1 MQVIGTQLKK
11 QLSNKKSIS
20 LSQVKLR
27 NKKYKRGQDNT
38 QVAVIGVILEP
49 ARPRNINFWPKQG
62 QLSNA
67 QGQTV
72 KQLENKHS
80 IGQNQVNLTI
90 NIEGTRQNRKPLLL
104 GLNWSREL
112 ASYVSLELAR
122 GKKHQFR
129 GKKTDTISNAQVK
142 LSNG

>member
-1 MQVIGTQLKK
+1 MQVTDTQLKK
-11 QLSNKKSIS
+11 QLPNKKSIS
-20 LSQVKLR
+20 QSQVKLR

-49 ARPRNINFWPKQG
+49 ARPRNIHFWPKQG
-62 QLSNA
+62 QLSNT

-72 KQLENKHS
+72 KQLSNKHS

-104 GLNWSREL
+104 G
-112 ASYVSLELAR
+112 
-122 GKKHQFR
+122 
-129 GKKTDTISNAQVK
+129 
-142 LSNG
+142 